1 MQHLLVIFFS
11 NVVVLLVIAKCN
23 IFSYVFLFSFSN
35 VVVLLVIAE
44 CNIFSYVFLVMLLY
58 FW

>member
-1 MQHLLVIFFS
+1 MS
-11 NVVVLLVIAKCN
+11 
-23 IFSYVFLFSFSN
+23 FLFFGN

-44 CNIFSYVFLVMLLY
+44 CNIFSYVFFSNVVILLVIAECNISRGWVMLYFFLVMLLY